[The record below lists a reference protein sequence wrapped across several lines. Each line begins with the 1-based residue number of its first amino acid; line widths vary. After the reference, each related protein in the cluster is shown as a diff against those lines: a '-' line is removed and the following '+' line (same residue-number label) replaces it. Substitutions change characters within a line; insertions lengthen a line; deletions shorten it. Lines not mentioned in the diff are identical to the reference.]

1 MSREGETR
9 GRRTWPGACRPS
21 SRPRLPGPHPAGA
34 LASGARKCT
43 QTINSRP
50 ARRGSGKPG
59 PPASPASPRRAP
71 RSGRV
76 TAAGGARSRAT
87 ASRSL
92 LSAAEEVG
100 AERETDEAWGGQQ
113 RVERGER

>member
-1 MSREGETR
+1 MHTDHKF
-9 GRRTWPGACRPS
+9 PP
-21 SRPRLPGPHPAGA
+21 
-34 LASGARKCT
+34 
-43 QTINSRP
+43 RP
-50 ARRGSGKPG
+50 ARLWEAGSARLSRLPAPG
-59 PPASPASPRRAP
+59 PSLGPGDRG
-71 RSGRV
+71 GRQS
-76 TAAGGARSRAT
+76 GARSRAT